1 MKLVI
6 DLPDEVVKWFK
17 EKGFIP
23 IGQYLT
29 VDEAMKKA
37 EPLSD
42 VLNGI
47 KAEIKELSFDVTERS
62 SGEQMELNYTANVL
76 KVLDNI
82 GKAESEDKG

>member
-23 IGQYLT
+23 IGQYLA

-37 EPLSD
+37 EPLSE
-42 VLNGI
+42 VLAEI
-47 KAEIKELSFDVTERS
+47 KAEITKGQAYS
-62 SGEQMELNYTANVL
+62 SITYISNVIEIID
-76 KVLDNI
+76 KHI
-82 GKAESEDKG
+82 GKAEREDI

>member
-17 EKGFIP
+17 GKGFIP

-37 EPLSD
+37 EPLSE
-42 VLNGI
+42 VL
-47 KAEIKELSFDVTERS
+47 AEIKGEI
-62 SGEQMELNYTANVL
+62 EQMPVVLLNGFDHIDRTDTL
-76 KVLDNI
+76 EIIDKHI
-82 GKAESEDKG
+82 SGKGNKEC